1 MSKPGKK
8 RETVLQVVRS
18 RIMRGVY
25 TGKLPGE
32 RVLATELGT
41 DRKTVN
47 AAMIRLEMLGLVRR
61 EPSRGMFVASA
72 GEVPGAAGM
81 LYLHLMFPKWVSEG
95 GHMGMYGPFLYA
107 FERAA
112 RQHRQNMSVTYAN
125 NADEAVATTL
135 EHARSPMC
143 VGTCLCAIPLETR
156 HLVSL
161 AASSNPCVWADWD
174 SDEAILPRVDF
185 DNYGAGVLMAEKVLR
200 FGHRRITEMV
210 VSKNRAPV
218 QENRRKG
225 FEDALGR
232 AGLKPVSSPDWGVMS
247 SGEIEAVLDS
257 PERPTAIVCR
267 FSDDAHNVM
276 ATARSRNIRVPED
289 LSVTVFTSVDREGP
303 VSRVVFDVA
312 QLGEESFKR
321 LLAED
326 VMQNPNKVVVPVSFR
341 DEGTLGPVPGGAT
354 AP

>member
-1 MSKPGKK
+1 MSKSPNKQ
-8 RETVLQVVRS
+8 ETVLRLLRN
-18 RIMRGVY
+18 RIVRGVY

-32 RVLATELGT
+32 RALAAELGVNKVIVETVLAQLQ
-41 DRKTVN
+41 
-47 AAMIRLEMLGLVRR
+47 MLGLVRR
-61 EPSRGMFVASA
+61 ERRSGTFVTSP

-81 LYLHLMFPKWVSEG
+81 LYAHLAFPKWASE
-95 GHMGMYGPFLYA
+95 HMGAYGPFLYA

-125 NADEAVATTL
+125 DADEAVATTL

-143 VGTCLCAIPLETR
+143 VGICLCDISLETR

-200 FGHRRITEMV
+200 FGHRRITGIIIPKIE
-210 VSKNRAPV
+210 APV

-232 AGLKPVSSPDWGVMS
+232 AGLKPISSPDWGVMS
-247 SGEIEAVLDS
+247 AGEIAAFLDS
-257 PERPTAIVCR
+257 PDRPTAIVCR
-267 FSDDAHNVM
+267 FSDDARSVM
-276 ATARSRNIRVPED
+276 AAARELGLRVPED
-289 LSVTVFTSVDREGP
+289 LSVTVFTSVDRLGP
-303 VSRVVFDVA
+303 VSRVVFDIA

-321 LLAED
+321 LLDED
-326 VMQNPNKVVVPVSFR
+326 VMQNPGKVVLAVSFR
-341 DEGTLGPVPGGAT
+341 DEGTLGP
-354 AP
+354 APVSP